1 MPESLKQKTIKG
13 LTWNAVNNFITRGIS
28 FLLGILLARLLSP
41 GDYGLIAMISVFIA
55 ILSVFIDSGMT
66 NALIR
71 KQDRSEADLA
81 TVFYFNLAVSCLIY
95 VVMFVSA
102 PFIADFYRM
111 PQLVSI

>member
-66 NALIR
+66 NVSKIVRKRISLLFFILIWL
-71 KQDRSEADLA
+71 S
-81 TVFYFNLAVSCLIY
+81 VVSSML
-95 VVMFVSA
+95 
-102 PFIADFYRM
+102 
-111 PQLVSI
+111 